1 GRFTIRVEEPEL
13 PVVPGVVY
21 VDHEATGNND
31 GSSWEN
37 AFTDLQDGIALVGTN
52 ESIWIAEGTYHP
64 SSTNDPS
71 ERFLIPDASNVHGG
85 FAGNEFLLDQR
96 EYGNNKTVLSAEIG
110 DPNDQTDNST
120 YLIALSNGNIG
131 IALDRVT
138 ISDVG
143 PSSDRVLE
151 IYNDNAL
158 VTDVELVNNN
168 DEGNTVIAR
177 GEDTR
182 MINCLI
188 HNCGNGGTG
197 GIIYSGLESHTE
209 LINCTITNNSK
220 ANGVYK
226 EANGTFLIFNSIIQG
241 NTIWGSFTTS
251 GVEVYNSLIQ
261 VSQDFVLVDCIV
273 NEDAQFVDSNNN
285 DYNLT
290 SGSPAVGLGDNSN
303 STHPYDYIGN
313 LRTQNTNVDAGCY
326 ESPFVRYGC
335 SIVDGTNYDPF
346 YEVEDNSLCEDIPV
360 CLGDFDGNGIVDS
373 SDLLTFLGGMG
384 NDYGC
389 AYCGVD
395 LDGDGAAGSADLLT
409 FLANFGN
416 NC

>member
-1 GRFTIRVEEPEL
+1 FGSNRCATNTPDEATTCFVNNGHSVWYTFEAPVSGRAEIISTWVSKFSNTFNIRHVVLQGTCGSFSVLACDNQNSGGQGENTVFYDLTPGEMYFVRFDAFSNQEGRFTIRVEEPEL

-303 STHPYDYIGN
+303 STHPYDYI
-313 LRTQNTNVDAGCY
+313 
-326 ESPFVRYGC
+326 
-335 SIVDGTNYDPF
+335 
-346 YEVEDNSLCEDIPV
+346 
-360 CLGDFDGNGIVDS
+360 
-373 SDLLTFLGGMG
+373 
-384 NDYGC
+384 
-389 AYCGVD
+389 
-395 LDGDGAAGSADLLT
+395 
-409 FLANFGN
+409 
-416 NC
+416 